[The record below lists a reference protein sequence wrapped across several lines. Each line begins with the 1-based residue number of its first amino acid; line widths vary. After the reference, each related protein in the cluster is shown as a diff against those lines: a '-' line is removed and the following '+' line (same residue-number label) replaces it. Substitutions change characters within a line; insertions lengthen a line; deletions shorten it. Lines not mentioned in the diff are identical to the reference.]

1 MEQLKPF
8 LFFVLVAV
16 FLYAIW
22 QVYDAKRTITEQ
34 QKTIASLQKPD
45 SLTISDNK
53 EKPEKEKPELEW
65 PNTSA
70 PDTTN
75 PYWEFNNNMTI
86 NGVAYH
92 KVEIN
97 KGQWQWVEDITANE
111 AIASYNNRKR
121 YLMQALQSRILTD
134 AEMNEVNSHGRDLNI
149 YNMEP
154 YQEEQKQ
161 RELNEALLQQ
171 HRLRQR

>member
-1 MEQLKPF
+1 MEHLKLF
-8 LFFVLVAV
+8 LFVVLAVLFYVAWR
-16 FLYAIW
+16 YKANM
-22 QVYDAKRTITEQ
+22 TIAEQ
-34 QKTIASLQKPD
+34 QKIVTSSHLQKPD
-45 SLTISDNK
+45 SLTILDK
-53 EKPEKEKPELEW
+53 KKKPELEW
-65 PNTSA
+65 PNTTA
-70 PDTTN
+70 PDTTD
-75 PYWEFNNNMTI
+75 PYWEFNNNMNI
-86 NGVAYH
+86 NGVMYY
-92 KVEIN
+92 KVEMTPGN
-97 KGQWQWVEDITANE
+97 WQWVENIAANE
-111 AIASYNNRKR
+111 AIANYNNRKR